1 MGMVMVKCPQ
11 TGHAIPTGIQTDRE
25 SFGRSAVFFLAHPLP
40 DLPRR
45 SRLVRAGS
53 LGRRAEHP
61 GPAPRRPGVS
71 IDTDQAVI
79 AMGGQPWR
87 ECKYRPK
94 RPPGCCRPRT
104 FFTKH
109 EG

>member
-25 SFGRSAVFFLAHPLP
+25 SFSAQRGVFRTHPLP

-53 LGRRAEHP
+53 LGPRAEHP
-61 GPAPRRPGVS
+61 DAAPQHGRPGISV
-71 IDTDQAVI
+71 DTDQAVI
-79 AMGGQPWR
+79 AMGGHHGANANPD
-87 ECKYRPK
+87 
-94 RPPGCCRPRT
+94 
-104 FFTKH
+104 
-109 EG
+109 